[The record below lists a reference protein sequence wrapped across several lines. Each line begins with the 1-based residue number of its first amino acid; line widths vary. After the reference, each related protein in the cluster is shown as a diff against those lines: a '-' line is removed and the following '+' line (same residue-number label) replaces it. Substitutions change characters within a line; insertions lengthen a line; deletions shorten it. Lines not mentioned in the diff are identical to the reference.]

1 MSLQS
6 SSLQTPVTDFSTDGI
21 LDGQVTGM
29 DVLDPT
35 EGGERTMLLETDDEF
50 DVKVS
55 WQLTGAA
62 TPVVGGAWIVS
73 LCSSNMDGT
82 GAMNGLLAG
91 PAAILITGGIS
102 PLQFGYTF
110 KVAPPKPREGL
121 YKLTA
126 TINHSP
132 VADPAKLPEMFGF
145 AESTPIDIR
154 NTVVE
159 SN

>member
-6 SSLQTPVTDFSTDGI
+6 GSFQTPVTDFNVSGI

-35 EGGERTMLLETDDEF
+35 EPNEKTTLLEADDEF
-50 DVKVS
+50 DVQLS
-55 WQLTGAA
+55 WQLSGAA
-62 TPVVGGAWIVS
+62 TPVVGGSWVVS
-73 LCSSNMDGT
+73 LYSKNMDGV
-82 GAMNGLLAG
+82 GSMEGRISG
-91 PAAILITGGIS
+91 PAIIPIQGAAGTLAFEY
-102 PLQFGYTF
+102 LFH
-110 KVAPPKPREGL
+110 VAPPTPNEGL

-132 VADPAKLPEMFGF
+132 TGDPTKVSEMFGF

-154 NTVVE
+154 TTVVE
-159 SN
+159 TN

>member
-6 SSLQTPVTDFSTDGI
+6 GSLQTPVTDFGVPGI
-21 LDGQVTGM
+21 LDGQVTGI

-35 EGGERTMLLETDDEF
+35 EPNEKTMLLEADDEF
-50 DVKVS
+50 DVQLS

-62 TPVVGGAWIVS
+62 TPVVGGTWVVS
-73 LCSSNMDGT
+73 LYSKNMD
-82 GAMNGLLAG
+82 AVGLMEGRISG
-91 PAAILITGGIS
+91 PALIPIQGAAS
-102 PLQFGYTF
+102 PLAFEYVF
-110 KVAPPKPREGL
+110 HVAPPTPNEGV

-132 VADPAKLPEMFGF
+132 TGDPAKVSEMFGF

-154 NTVVE
+154 TTVVE
-159 SN
+159 TN